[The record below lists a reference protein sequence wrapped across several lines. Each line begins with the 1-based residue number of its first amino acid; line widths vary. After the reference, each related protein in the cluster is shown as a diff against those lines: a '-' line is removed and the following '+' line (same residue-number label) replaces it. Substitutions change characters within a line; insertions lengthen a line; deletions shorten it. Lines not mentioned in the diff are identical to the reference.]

1 MSIGAA
7 DGTGL
12 TSGVHMA
19 ARNPAGNGTG
29 GPDPRRIVTRQD
41 FAAQLTLLREAAGLT
56 VRQVA
61 RASGIPDASAGD
73 YFAGRHLP
81 PPRPDRLPALLRAC
95 GVTGA
100 EAESWLDA
108 LRRVRRTPGRRPAV
122 VPYRGLARF
131 EAEDAG
137 WYFGREALTATLVER
152 VRGLGGKGALVVVGP
167 SGAGKS
173 SLIRAGLI
181 PALREEAGAVLHTA
195 GEIDAGALA
204 SLRARAP
211 AVLAV
216 DQFEE
221 ILADRAGAG
230 EEDLI
235 AGLLELP
242 ATVVLALRADFYGR
256 ALRHPGLAEVLQT
269 GQVLVTPMNEDELRR
284 AIVMPAQRAGLELE
298 PGLVD
303 LLLREVSP
311 APGAAPGAAHDA
323 GTLPLLSHALL
334 STWERRRHGM
344 LTIADYRDSG
354 GIQGAVA
361 ATAEEAYRD
370 LGETERQIARR
381 LFLRLVHL
389 TGDTGVTRRRVAERE
404 LGDGTSAVL
413 ARFVDQRLVTARADG
428 VEIVHEALLAAWP
441 RLRAWVE
448 TDRAGLRAHRRLTA
462 AAEAWEESGRDPG
475 TLLRGVWLAES
486 EELAAD
492 PRRGAGLNEL
502 EIRFLRESV
511 RRREAEARALR
522 RLVRRGRRLIAVLSV
537 VSLLALGLAAV
548 TVSQRRA
555 ADEQRDEAVSRQVAV
570 ESGKLRGKDVAL
582 AAQTALAAYRVSPT
596 PEARSALLES
606 YAGPAVT
613 RIAGPRGV
621 LQSVAVSADG
631 RTLATGG
638 ADRAVRLWNIAE
650 RGRPAPIGEPLS
662 GHRDTVYGVAISPD
676 GRTVADG
683 GGGGTVMLRRIGGA
697 SRALTGPRS
706 TVYAVAFG
714 PDGRTLVAASADG
727 TVRSWDPA
735 RPEAGGRILL
745 EGGAAAHTAAF
756 GPDGTTLAAGFEDG
770 TVRLVDMVRREPAGE
785 PLNAGSKTVFAVAFS
800 PDGRTLAAG
809 NADGNVRLWR
819 VSGARAVP
827 SGEPLTGP
835 KGWVNGVAFAPDG
848 RSLAAASSDGRVW
861 VWDLA
866 GGGPRTSLPHPGPVT
881 AVAFL
886 PSGALATA
894 AADGTARIW
903 DLPGPVVQGPGA
915 GIFAAG
921 LSRDGRVLALASQD
935 GTARLWSVA
944 DPRRPA
950 PLGPVIRHAAGDGRA
965 SGAAALSPDAGTL
978 AIGGAGGPTQ
988 LWDVRSPGR
997 PAAIPARLTGPAG
1010 LVQGLTFSPD
1020 GRLLAVAS
1028 NDATVWLWDVRDP
1041 RGPARLAVLAGATN
1055 YAYQAAFSP
1064 DGRTLAY
1071 GTADNEVLLWDVSD
1085 PRHPARLGGPLTE
1098 HENYVFT
1105 VVFSPDGR
1113 TMATAGADNTVIL
1126 WDLADRSRPRPLPRR
1141 LRGPTNYIYSLAHG
1155 PGGVL
1160 AAAAGDGTVW
1170 LWDVSEP
1177 SRPSAPATLTGS
1189 AEALY
1194 FDVADSRRPLLV
1206 TTGVGREV
1214 RLWDMDP
1221 ERVAAQICAV
1231 AGTPVT
1237 EAEWRR
1243 HLPSKPYDP
1252 PC

>member
-1 MSIGAA
+1 M
-7 DGTGL
+7 
-12 TSGVHMA
+12 
-19 ARNPAGNGTG
+19 
-29 GPDPRRIVTRQD
+29 
-41 FAAQLTLLREAAGLT
+41 
-56 VRQVA
+56 
-61 RASGIPDASAGD
+61 
-73 YFAGRHLP
+73 
-81 PPRPDRLPALLRAC
+81 
-95 GVTGA
+95 TGA

-344 LTIADYRDSG
+344 LAIADYRDSG

-978 AIGGAGGPTQ
+978 AIGGAGRPDAAVGRALPRPPRRDSRAAHRPRGPRPGAHLQ
-988 LWDVRSPGR
+988 PGR
-997 PAAIPARLTGPAG
+997 PPPRRREQRRDGVAVGRPRPARA
-1010 LVQGLTFSPD
+1010 
-1020 GRLLAVAS
+1020 
-1028 NDATVWLWDVRDP
+1028 
-1041 RGPARLAVLAGATN
+1041 ARLAVLAGATN